1 MIKVRFKNQYRN
13 EYDSKEYTYASAD
26 VAVGDIVVVDTVN
39 GYAIAQVSK
48 IGILDMNYREDEL
61 KRVVSVVKT
70 NAQIIAERMQQYRLE
85 NRLNRIAKEV
95 KRQKVLDILRE
106 KVSIV
111 DANFLENL
119 DYETLLSLEEKIKE

>member
-13 EYDSKEYTYASAD
+13 EYDSKEYTYANAD

-48 IGILDMNYREDEL
+48 IGILDMNYKEDEL

-70 NAQIIAERMQQYRLE
+70 NAQIVAERMQQYRLE

-106 KVSIV
+106 KVSSV
-111 DANFLENL
+111 DAIFLENL
-119 DYETLLSLEEKIKE
+119 DYETLLNLEEKIKE

>member
-61 KRVVSVVKT
+61 KKVVSVVKT
-70 NAQIIAERMQQYRLE
+70 NAQIVAERIQQYRLE
-85 NRLNRIAKEV
+85 NRLNRIEKKV
-95 KRQKVLDILRE
+95 KRLIVLDTLRE
-106 KVSIV
+106 KVSSV
-111 DANFLENL
+111 DANFLEDL
-119 DYETLLSLEEKIKE
+119 DYETLLNLEEKIKE

>member
-39 GYAIAQVSK
+39 GYAIAQVSQ

-70 NAQIIAERMQQYRLE
+70 NAQIVAERIQQYRLE

-95 KRQKVLDILRE
+95 KRQKALDVLRE
-106 KVSIV
+106 KVSTV

-119 DYETLLSLEEKIKE
+119 DYETLLKLEEKIKE

>member
-61 KRVVSVVKT
+61 KKVVSVVKT
-70 NAQIIAERMQQYRLE
+70 NAQIVAERIQQYRLE

-95 KRQKVLDILRE
+95 KRQKVLDSLRE
-106 KVSIV
+106 KISTV
-111 DANFLENL
+111 DANFLEDL
-119 DYETLLSLEEKIKE
+119 DYETLLNLEEKIKE

>member
-39 GYAIAQVSK
+39 GYAIAQVSQ

-70 NAQIIAERMQQYRLE
+70 NAQIVAERIQQYRLE

-95 KRQKVLDILRE
+95 KRQKVLDVLRE
-106 KVSIV
+106 KVSTV
-111 DANFLENL
+111 DAIFLENL
-119 DYETLLSLEEKIKE
+119 DYETLLKLEEKIKE

>member
-61 KRVVSVVKT
+61 KKVVSVVKT
-70 NAQIIAERMQQYRLE
+70 NAQIVAERIQQYRLE

-95 KRQKVLDILRE
+95 KRQKVLDSLRE
-106 KVSIV
+106 KVSTV
-111 DANFLENL
+111 DANFLEDL
-119 DYETLLSLEEKIKE
+119 DYETLLNLEEKIKE

>member
-70 NAQIIAERMQQYRLE
+70 NAQIVAERIQQYRLE

-95 KRQKVLDILRE
+95 KRKKVLDVLRE
-106 KVSIV
+106 KVSTV

-119 DYETLLSLEEKIKE
+119 DYETLLNLEEKIKE

>member
-48 IGILDMNYREDEL
+48 IGILDMNYKEDEL

-70 NAQIIAERMQQYRLE
+70 NAQIVAERMQQYRLE

-95 KRQKVLDILRE
+95 KRQKVLDTLRE

-119 DYETLLSLEEKIKE
+119 DYETLLNLEEKIKE

>member
-13 EYDSKEYTYASAD
+13 EYDWKEYTYASAD

-70 NAQIIAERMQQYRLE
+70 NAQIVAERIQQYRLE

-95 KRQKVLDILRE
+95 KRQKVLDVLRE
-106 KVSIV
+106 KVSTV

-119 DYETLLSLEEKIKE
+119 DYETLLNLEEKIKE

>member
-48 IGILDMNYREDEL
+48 IGILDMNYKEDEL

-70 NAQIIAERMQQYRLE
+70 NAQIVAERIQQYRLE

-119 DYETLLSLEEKIKE
+119 DYETLLNLEEKIKE